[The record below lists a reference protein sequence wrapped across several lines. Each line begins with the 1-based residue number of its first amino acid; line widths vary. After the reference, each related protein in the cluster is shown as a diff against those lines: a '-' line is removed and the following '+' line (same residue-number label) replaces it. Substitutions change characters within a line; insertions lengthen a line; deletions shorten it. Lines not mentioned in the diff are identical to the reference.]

1 MLSHKLHEPTL
12 SIMGAEDGHTKPG
25 TAPLLGTSESRENDN
40 GSGRGWKHLQGW
52 RMGATLSA
60 VGAATILLFNIIL
73 TIGAS
78 ARNPGHGGLVN
89 IQQGSC
95 SESDRL
101 DFWLHLLINAL
112 STILLA
118 ASNYC
123 MQCLSSPTRKDI
135 DKAHAQHRWLDVGV
149 QSLRN
154 LGSISGSRLCLW
166 WLLALSSIPLHL
178 LYNSAVISTQA
189 SQEYNVF
196 VGSPALLEG
205 NGLNWSMPVEKFK
218 SYGYHTD
225 NSGQSLVALYLDQF
239 RNVSTWDRLD
249 NDACIQAY
257 FKSYIVGYGDVIL
270 MTSKL
275 NATVPLLLA
284 RQDAVFSTSGL
295 ATQDWMCSAIP
306 YLACDVNQLRAK
318 ASSWAMNDT
327 LYLSAND
334 LYSQQYPIEYCLS
347 QPVQEQCKVQ
357 LSLVIIAVVIICN
370 AVKLCCMLVIL
381 WRKQSTPLVTIGDA
395 IESFMLER
403 DPTTRDMCWANK
415 TTFTSQRW
423 EPSARPWLR
432 QRHFWFASASVRRW
446 IVCNFCSITTII
458 VAGILL
464 RMGITELR
472 NNQSTFRDSGF
483 GAVNTDMMARWSFG
497 GTSGILLTALI
508 ANIPQLLLSFLFLT
522 YNGLYTCMLLADEWS
537 GYAHE
542 RKPLRVT
549 QPRGSQRSTYRLQ
562 LPYKYIIPLCII
574 STVLHWLVSRSLF
587 LARVSLYTRDGQED
601 PAESISTIGYSCIP
615 LLVVIVLGSVTVL
628 AGILNGFRR
637 YKPGIPLAGSCSA
650 AISAACHLPEEDV
663 HASEKPVLWGVVS
676 IKEGGVGHCSF
687 TSLEAKAPVEGESY
701 AGL

>member
-1 MLSHKLHEPTL
+1 
-12 SIMGAEDGHTKPG
+12 
-25 TAPLLGTSESRENDN
+25 
-40 GSGRGWKHLQGW
+40 
-52 RMGATLSA
+52 MGATLSA
-60 VGAATILLFNIIL
+60 IGAAIILLLNIIL
-73 TIGAS
+73 TIVAS
-78 ARNPGHGGLVN
+78 ARNPGHGGLAN
-89 IQQGSC
+89 IQEGSC

-112 STILLA
+112 STVLLA

-135 DKAHAQHRWLDVGV
+135 DKAHAQHRWLDIGV

-154 LGSISGSRLCLW
+154 LGSISRYRLCLW

-189 SQEYNVF
+189 SQEYDVF
-196 VGSPALLEG
+196 VGSPDLIGG
-205 NGLNWSMPVEKFK
+205 NGVNWSMPVGEFK
-218 SYGYHTD
+218 SLPYHD
-225 NSGQSLVALYLDQF
+225 IGNSAQSAETLYLNQF
-239 RNVSTWDRLD
+239 QNVSTWNRLG

-257 FKSYIVGYGDVIL
+257 FKPYIIGYGDVIA

-284 RQDAVFSTSGL
+284 RQDTDFSTSEI
-295 ATQDWMCSAIP
+295 ATQDWMCSAFP
-306 YLACDVNQLRAK
+306 YISCDVNQLRAQ
-318 ASSWAMNDT
+318 ASSWTLNDT
-327 LYLSAND
+327 VYLSSDD
-334 LYSQQYPIEYCLS
+334 LYSQQYQVDYCLS
-347 QPVQEQCKVQ
+347 QPVGEQCKVQ
-357 LSLVIIAVVIICN
+357 LSLVIIALVIVCN
-370 AVKLCCMLVIL
+370 AIKLCCMLVIL
-381 WRKQSTPLVTIGDA
+381 WKKQSTPLVTIGDA
-395 IESFMLER
+395 IESFMLEK
-403 DPTTRDMCWANK
+403 DPTTRDMCWANRK
-415 TTFTSQRW
+415 TFTSQKW

-432 QRHFWFASASVRRW
+432 QRHFWFASASIRRW

-464 RMGITELR
+464 SLGLNELGSSSGSNFR
-472 NNQSTFRDSGF
+472 NSGF
-483 GAVNTDMMARWSFG
+483 GTVNTDMMARWSFG

-562 LPYKYIIPLCII
+562 LPYKYVIPLCVI

-587 LARVSLYTRDGQED
+587 LARVTLYTRDGQED
-601 PAESISTIGYSCIP
+601 PGESISTIGYSCIP
-615 LLVVIVLGSVTVL
+615 LLIVIILGSVTVL

-637 YKPGIPLAGSCSA
+637 YKPGVPLVGSCSA

-676 IKEGGVGHCSF
+676 RKEGGVGHCSF
-687 TSLEAKAPVEGESY
+687 TSLKAEAPVEGESY

>member
-1 MLSHKLHEPTL
+1 
-12 SIMGAEDGHTKPG
+12 MGAEDEPTKPG
-25 TAPLLGTSESRENDN
+25 TAPLLGTSNSQDIDN
-40 GSGRGWKHLQGW
+40 GSRRGRKHFQGW

-60 VGAATILLFNIIL
+60 AGAAIILLLNIIL
-73 TIGAS
+73 TIVAS
-78 ARNPGHGGLVN
+78 ARNPGHGGLAN
-89 IQQGSC
+89 IQEGNC
-95 SESDRL
+95 SQSDRL

-135 DKAHAQHRWLDVGV
+135 DKAHAQHRWLDIGV
-149 QSLRN
+149 QSIRN
-154 LGSISGSRLCLW
+154 LGSISGYRLCLW

-178 LYNSAVISTQA
+178 LYNSAIISTQA
-189 SQEYNVF
+189 SQEYDIF

-218 SYGYHTD
+218 SFGYHTD
-225 NSGQSLVALYLDQF
+225 YSAQSAEILYLNQF
-239 RNVSTWDRLD
+239 RNVSTWNRLD

-257 FKSYIVGYGDVIL
+257 FKSYIVGYGDVIA

-284 RQDAVFSTSGL
+284 RQDSKFSTSGIT
-295 ATQDWMCSAIP
+295 TQDWMCSAIP
-306 YLACDVNQLRAK
+306 YLTCDVNQLRAK
-318 ASSWAMNDT
+318 ASSWTLNDT
-327 LYLSAND
+327 VYLSYDN
-334 LYSQQYPIEYCLS
+334 LYSQQYQVEYCLS
-347 QPVQEQCKVQ
+347 QPVQEKCKVQ

-370 AVKLCCMLVIL
+370 GIKLCCMLVII
-381 WRKQSTPLVTIGDA
+381 WKKQSTPLVTIGDA

-415 TTFTSQRW
+415 KTFTSQHW

-446 IVCNFCSITTII
+446 LVCNFCSITTII

-464 RMGITELR
+464 SLGLKELGYSSGSNFR
-472 NNQSTFRDSGF
+472 NSGF

-587 LARVSLYTRDGQED
+587 LARVTLYTRDGEED
-601 PAESISTIGYSCIP
+601 PGESISTIGYSCIP
-615 LLVVIVLGSVTVL
+615 LLVVIILGSVTVL
-628 AGILNGFRR
+628 VGILNGFRR

-650 AISAACHLPEEDV
+650 AISAACHLAEEDV

-676 IKEGGVGHCSF
+676 MKEDGVGHCSF
-687 TSLEAKAPVEGESY
+687 TSLKAEAPVEGESY

>member
-1 MLSHKLHEPTL
+1 
-12 SIMGAEDGHTKPG
+12 MGTEDGLTKAG
-25 TAPLLGTSESRENDN
+25 TAPLLGTSKSQDVDN
-40 GSGRGWKHLQGW
+40 GSGRGWKRFQGW

-60 VGAATILLFNIIL
+60 IGAATILLFNIIL
-73 TIGAS
+73 TIAAS
-78 ARNPGHGGLVN
+78 ARSPGHGGLVN
-89 IQQGSC
+89 IQEGSC

-135 DKAHAQHRWLDVGV
+135 DKAHAQHRWLDIGV
-149 QSLRN
+149 QSFRN
-154 LGSISGSRLCLW
+154 LGSISGYRLCLW

-189 SQEYNVF
+189 SQEYDVF
-196 VGSPALLEG
+196 VGSPELITG

-218 SYGYHTD
+218 SFGYHIYGTEQFSD
-225 NSGQSLVALYLDQF
+225 IFYLNQF
-239 RNVSTWDRLD
+239 RNLSTWNRLD

-257 FKSYIVGYGDVIL
+257 FKTYIVGYGDVIA

-284 RQDAVFSTSGL
+284 RQESVFSTSGIG
-295 ATQDWMCSAIP
+295 TQDWMCSAFP
-306 YLACDVNQLRAK
+306 DLACDVNQLRAE
-318 ASSWAMNDT
+318 ASSWTLNDT
-327 LYLSAND
+327 VNLSAD
-334 LYSQQYPIEYCLS
+334 YLYSQQYPVDYCLS
-347 QPVQEQCKVQ
+347 QPVQERCKVQ

-381 WRKQSTPLVTIGDA
+381 WKVRSAPLVTIGDA

-415 TTFTSQRW
+415 KTFTSQHW

-432 QRHFWFASASVRRW
+432 QRHFWFASASARRW

-464 RMGITELR
+464 HMGLAELSA
-472 NNQSTFRDSGF
+472 NSSTFKSSGF
-483 GAVNTDMMARWSFG
+483 GAINTDMMANWSFG

-549 QPRGSQRSTYRLQ
+549 KPKGSQRSTYRLQ
-562 LPYKYIIPLCII
+562 LPYKYIIPLCVI

-587 LARVSLYTRDGQED
+587 LARVTLYTRDGGED
-601 PAESISTIGYSCIP
+601 TSESISTIGYSCIP

-637 YKPGIPLAGSCSA
+637 YKPGMPLAGSCSA
-650 AISAACHLPEEDV
+650 AISAACHVPEEEDV

-676 IKEGGVGHCSF
+676 VKEGGVGHCSF
-687 TSLEAKAPVEGESY
+687 TSLKAETPVEGESY

>member
-1 MLSHKLHEPTL
+1 MRA
-12 SIMGAEDGHTKPG
+12 I
-25 TAPLLGTSESRENDN
+25 
-40 GSGRGWKHLQGW
+40 
-52 RMGATLSA
+52 
-60 VGAATILLFNIIL
+60 ILLLNIIL
-73 TIGAS
+73 TITTS
-78 ARNPGHGGLVN
+78 ARSPGHGGLAN
-89 IQQGSC
+89 IQEGSC
-95 SESDRL
+95 SQSDRI

-123 MQCLSSPTRKDI
+123 MQCLTSPTRKDI
-135 DKAHAQHRWLDVGV
+135 DKAHAQHRWLDIGV

-154 LGSISGSRLCLW
+154 LGSISGYRLCLW

-178 LYNSAVISTQA
+178 LYTSAVISTQA
-189 SQEYNVF
+189 SQEYDIF

-205 NGLNWSMPVEKFK
+205 NGLNWSMPVPRFK
-218 SYGYHTD
+218 SFGYHTD
-225 NSGQSLVALYLDQF
+225 YSAQSAEILYLDQF
-239 RNVSTWDRLD
+239 RNVSTWNRLE

-257 FKSYIVGYGDVIL
+257 FRSYIVGYGDVIA
-270 MTSKL
+270 MTSNL
-275 NATVPLLLA
+275 NATVPLVLA
-284 RQDAVFSTSGL
+284 RQNSAFSTSGV

-306 YLACDVNQLRAK
+306 YLTCDVNQLRAM
-318 ASSWAMNDT
+318 ASSWTLNDT
-327 LYLSAND
+327 VYLNYD
-334 LYSQQYPIEYCLS
+334 NLYSQQYQVEYCLS
-347 QPVQEQCKVQ
+347 QPVQEKCKVQ

-370 AVKLCCMLVIL
+370 AIKLCCMLFIL
-381 WRKQSTPLVTIGDA
+381 WKKQSTPLVTIGDA

-415 TTFTSQRW
+415 KTFTSQHW

-464 RMGITELR
+464 SLGLKELGYSSGS
-472 NNQSTFRDSGF
+472 NFKNSGF
-483 GAVNTDMMARWSFG
+483 GSVNTDMMARWSFG

-537 GYAHE
+537 GYAYE

-549 QPRGSQRSTYRLQ
+549 QPKGSQRSTYRLQ
-562 LPYKYIIPLCII
+562 LPYKYIIPLCIV

-587 LARVSLYTRDGQED
+587 LARVTLYTRHGEED
-601 PAESISTIGYSCIP
+601 PGESISTIGYSCCIP
-615 LLVVIVLGSVTVL
+615 LLIVIIPGSVTVL

-650 AISAACHLPEEDV
+650 AISAACHLPEENV

-676 IKEGGVGHCSF
+676 MKEGGVGHCSF
-687 TSLEAKAPVEGESY
+687 TSLKAEAPVEGESY